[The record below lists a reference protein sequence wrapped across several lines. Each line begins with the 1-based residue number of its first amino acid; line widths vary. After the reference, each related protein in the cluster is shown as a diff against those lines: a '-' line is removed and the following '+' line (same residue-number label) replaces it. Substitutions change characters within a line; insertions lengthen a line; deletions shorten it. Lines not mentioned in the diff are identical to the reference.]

1 MSLGAPQDSVFRVIS
16 QQMEKSGSKAGREGA
31 GVGIQ
36 LPRELVE
43 PCVVVEKQLWGEG
56 QQWCSSGVEHQGSV
70 LGDFPHPA
78 ATTSQARAVVCQ
90 AGPWLQFCCLIDG
103 RGQSN

>member
-16 QQMEKSGSKAGREGA
+16 QQMEKFGSKAGGEGA

-56 QQWCSSGVEHQGSV
+56 Q
-70 LGDFPHPA
+70 
-78 ATTSQARAVVCQ
+78 
-90 AGPWLQFCCLIDG
+90 
-103 RGQSN
+103 